1 MYLKTLTLRGFKSF
15 ASATTLQLEPGI
27 TCIVGPNG
35 SGKSNVVDALAWV
48 MGEQGAKSLRGGKM
62 EDVIFAG
69 TSGRPPLGRAEV
81 ALTIDNTDG
90 ALPIEYSEVTISRTM
105 FRNGGSEYAINGQS
119 CRLLDVQELL
129 SDSGIGREMHV
140 IVGQGQLDSILH
152 ATPEERRGFIE
163 EAAGVLKHRKRKE
176 KALRKLDSTEGNLT
190 RLNDLLSEIRRQLKP
205 LGRQAEVARKA
216 AVVQADVRDARARLL
231 ADDLVTA
238 RTSLEQELA
247 DESVLLER
255 RAEVETAIEKARRVE
270 ASLEAAL
277 REDLPALAAAQ
288 DTWFGLSGLRER
300 LKGTAGLA
308 AERIRNAQ
316 EGAAERTE
324 DSGRDPERLVAE
336 AERIR
341 GQEQDIAAEVER
353 NRSVL
358 EDALAQK
365 QRAEAAH
372 AEEDRRVAG
381 LLRAAADRREGLAR
395 LHGQVNA
402 LKSRAAAAEE
412 ELGRLTAARAEAQ
425 ARGERAQREFT
436 ALETKVAGLDAGEEG
451 LDAEHEGAASALAD
465 VEARLAKTREEA
477 QAADRERSALTARK
491 EALELGLKRKDGAGA
506 LLAATESVS
515 GLLGSVA
522 ALLTVRPGYEAA
534 VASALGEAADAVAV
548 DSLDAAL
555 TAIDHLK
562 TEDLGRAGLLL
573 AGTGPEQDPWPQL
586 PGDLGEVTY
595 AADVV
600 DAPDALRPALRRL
613 LFKTA
618 VVGDLPA
625 ARTLV
630 SRFPDV
636 TAVTRDGDMLGG
648 HYAAGGS
655 SSQPSLIEV
664 QAAVDEAAT
673 RLQEA
678 VHAGERLAFELARLE
693 EERAQ
698 AQQRVDVALAKLHE
712 SDATLAAVAEEL
724 GQLGSQARSAKGE
737 VERLDASVATAEQ
750 AREKHLAGLADLE
763 ERLAAAEEAPE
774 EEPDTA
780 ERERLAEAARAARQA
795 EMDARLALRTAEER
809 ARALA
814 GRADS
819 LLRAAQAERD
829 ARAKAAARRE
839 RLAREGR
846 VAEAVAR
853 AVAVALDRLEVSVAA
868 AAEQRTAVEQQRRG
882 REEELMAVRTRLRD
896 LGKGY
901 DELVNTVH
909 RDEMARAQQRM
920 RIEQLEER
928 ALEELGLDPE
938 ALVADYGPHNPVPAV
953 QAAPQAAG
961 SEKQGEPDETA
972 PPAPPQEAA
981 VPFVREEQQKRLRA
995 AERALS
1001 MLGKV
1006 NPLALEEFSA
1016 LEERH
1021 KFLTEQ
1027 LEDLKKTRRDLLDI
1041 VREVDERV
1049 EQVFTE
1055 AWRDVRDAFDHVF
1068 VRLFPGGEGKLV
1080 LTDPS
1085 DMLATG
1091 IEVEARPPGKKV
1103 KRLSLLSGGERS
1115 LVAVAF
1121 LVALFKAR
1129 PSPFYILDEVEA
1141 ALDDTNLGRLL
1152 EIYEELRENS
1162 QLLVITHQKRTM
1174 EVGDALYGV
1183 TMRGDGVS
1191 AVISQRLREGEP
1203 EERPSR
1209 RTVPEEG
1216 AERPSRRTVPA

>member
-81 ALTIDNTDG
+81 ALTIDNADG
-90 ALPIEYSEVTISRTM
+90 ALPIEYAEVTISRTM

-152 ATPEERRGFIE
+152 ATAEDRRGFIE

-205 LGRQAEVARKA
+205 LGRQAEVARRA

-238 RTSLEQELA
+238 RTSLQQELA
-247 DESVLLER
+247 DESVLMER
-255 RAEVETAIEKARRVE
+255 RTE
-270 ASLEAAL
+270 LEAAIEQARQTESRLEAEL
-277 REDLPALAAAQ
+277 REDLPALSAAQ
-288 DTWFGLSGLRER
+288 DTWFALSGLRER
-300 LKGTAGLA
+300 LKGTASLA
-308 AERIRNAQ
+308 AERARNAH
-316 EGAAERTE
+316 EAAAEPSGG
-324 DSGRDPERLVAE
+324 SGRDPEQMLAE
-336 AERIR
+336 AERVR
-341 GQEQDIAAEVER
+341 AQEAEIGREVEQ
-353 NRSVL
+353 NRTTL
-358 EDALAQK
+358 D
-365 QRAEAAH
+365 EAVATRQEVESRH

-402 LKSRAAAAEE
+402 LKSRSAAAADEV
-412 ELGRLTAARAEAQ
+412 GRLTTAREEAAARAE
-425 ARGERAQREFT
+425 RAQHQFT
-436 ALETKVAGLDAGEEG
+436 QLETKVAGLDAGEEG
-451 LDAEHEGAASALAD
+451 LDAEHEAAAAALAD
-465 VEARLAKTREEA
+465 IEERLAKTREEA
-477 QAADRERSALTARK
+477 QGAERQQGALAARK
-491 EALELGLKRKDGAGA
+491 EALELGLNRKDGAGA
-506 LLAATESVS
+506 LLAASDTVS

-522 ALLTVRPGYEAA
+522 ALLSVRPGYEAA
-534 VASALGEAADAVAV
+534 IAGALGDAADAVAV
-548 DSLDAAL
+548 EHVDAAL
-555 TAIDHLK
+555 VAITHLK
-562 TEDLGRAGLLL
+562 TDDLGRAGILLGG
-573 AGTGPEQDPWPQL
+573 AGVDDTAWPGL
-586 PGDLGEVTY
+586 PGGVVY

-600 DAPDALRPALRRL
+600 DAPEKIRPALARL
-613 LFKTA
+613 LFKVA
-618 VVGDLPA
+618 VVDDLDA
-625 ARTLV
+625 ARALV
-630 SRFPDV
+630 ADLPDV
-636 TAVTRDGDMLGG
+636 TAVTRDGDLLGA
-648 HYAAGGS
+648 HFAAGGS
-655 SSQPSLIEV
+655 SAQPSLIEV
-664 QAAVDEAAT
+664 QAAVDEATEKLSEAT
-673 RLQEA
+673 
-678 VHAGERLAFELARLE
+678 HACERLTFELSRLE
-693 EERAQ
+693 EERAE
-698 AQQRVDVALAKLHE
+698 AQQRVDVALARLHE

-724 GQLGSQARSAKGE
+724 GQYGSQARSAHGE
-737 VERLDASVATAEQ
+737 AERLEKAIAAAEA
-750 AREKHLAGLADLE
+750 ARDKDLAGLAELE
-763 ERLAAAEEAPE
+763 QRLAAAEDAPE

-780 ERERLAEAARAARQA
+780 ERERLAEEARSCRQK

-809 ARALA
+809 ARALS

-819 LLRAAQAERD
+819 LVRSAQAEKD

-839 RLAREGR
+839 RVIREGQ
-846 VAEAVAR
+846 VADAVSR
-853 AVAVALDRLEVSVAA
+853 AVAVVLRRLEVSVEKA
-868 AAEQRTAVEQQRRG
+868 AAERTAVEQARRG
-882 REEELMAVRTRLRD
+882 REEDLMAVRSRSRD
-896 LGKGY
+896 LLKEH
-901 DELVNTVH
+901 DELVNAVH

-920 RIEQLEER
+920 RIEQLEQR
-928 ALEELGLDPE
+928 AVEELGLDPDV
-938 ALVADYGPHNPVPAV
+938 LVDEYGPHNLVPPTETPD
-953 QAAPQAAG
+953 AATR
-961 SEKQGEPDETA
+961 KVD
-972 PPAPPQEAA
+972 PADGGEAA
-981 VPFVREEQQKRLRA
+981 ESRPDGEGEAPESRADGEGEAEAPEGVPFVREEQQKRLRS

-1006 NPLALEEFSA
+1006 NPLALEEFNA

-1027 LEDLKKTRRDLLDI
+1027 LEDLKRTRRDLLDI
-1041 VREVDERV
+1041 VREVDQRV

-1055 AWRDVRDAFDHVF
+1055 AWQDVRDAFDHVF
-1068 VRLFPGGEGKLV
+1068 KRLFPGGEGKLV

-1085 DMLATG
+1085 DMLTTG
-1091 IEVEARPPGKKV
+1091 IEVEARPAGKKV

-1121 LVALFKAR
+1121 LVSLFKAR

-1191 AVISQRLREGEP
+1191 AVISQRLRE
-1203 EERPSR
+1203 S
-1209 RTVPEEG
+1209 
-1216 AERPSRRTVPA
+1216 AAS